1 MQDLTRNKVVIIGAG
16 AVGSTYAYTL
26 MVTGAAYEIVL
37 VDVNRELAEGNAMDL
52 QHGLFFTPPVD
63 IRVGDY
69 SDCEDA
75 DIVLIAAGSKQRPGQ
90 TRLELASTNAYIMR
104 DIVRHITRYTSDAI
118 LLVVT
123 NPVDVL
129 TWVAL
134 KESGYHKERV
144 IGSGTLLDSAR
155 LRYFL
160 SNECGVDA
168 RNIHAQV
175 IGEHGDSE
183 VIAWSL
189 THIGGVDVTAF
200 RNQCLPPIAQEAHH
214 QALASN
220 VKDSA
225 YHIIEA
231 KGLTNYAV
239 SLALQRI
246 TTSIL
251 RDERSVLTV
260 STYLEGEYGLE
271 DVCLSV
277 PVLVGRHGAERVIVA
292 DLAENELA
300 ALRASGAKL
309 RKLLEGLP

>member
-1 MQDLTRNKVVIIGAG
+1 MQDSTRNKVVIIGAG
-16 AVGSTYAYTL
+16 TIGSTYAYTL
-26 MVTGAAYEIVL
+26 MLTGTAYEL
-37 VDVNRELAEGNAMDL
+37 VFIDVNRELAEGNVMDL
-52 QHGLFFTPPVD
+52 QHGAYFVPPVN
-63 IRVGDY
+63 IRAGDY
-69 SDCEDA
+69 SDCADA

-90 TRLELASTNAYIMR
+90 TRLELASTNSYLVR
-104 DIVRHITRYTSDAI
+104 DIVRQITRYTSDAI

-123 NPVDVL
+123 NPVDVM

-134 KESGYHKERV
+134 KESGYRKERV

-160 SNECGVDA
+160 SDECGVDA
-168 RNIHAQV
+168 RNIHGQV
-175 IGEHGDSE
+175 IGEHGDTE

-189 THIGGVDVTAF
+189 THIAGVDVDSF
-200 RNQCLPPIAQEAHH
+200 RDQCKPGTGQESH
-214 QALASN
+214 QSALAAK

-225 YHIIEA
+225 YHVIES
-231 KGLTNYAV
+231 KGFTNYAV

-277 PVLVGRHGAERVIVA
+277 PVLVGRHGAERVIIA
-292 DLAENELA
+292 DLAQEELEG
-300 ALRASGAKL
+300 LRSSGAKL